1 MHLPDQSCT
10 QLSHSISRGDR
21 KGQPTTLLKI
31 GPGCPQL
38 DTTVNGGHLVAEY
51 TGIRARPTQLFDVSF
66 SKYFAIV
73 ESVKLQLRLDAFNVL
88 NHQQFGTVPFEFD
101 TGATDPNFGI
111 CSNLSGSNP
120 PRHIELALKLLVPE

>member
-1 MHLPDQSCT
+1 
-10 QLSHSISRGDR
+10 
-21 KGQPTTLLKI
+21 
-31 GPGCPQL
+31 L

-51 TGIRARPTQLFDVSF
+51 TGIRTRPTQLFGVTF

-73 ESVKLQLRLDAFNVL
+73 ESVKLQLRFDAFNVL
-88 NHQQFGTVPFEFD
+88 NHHQFGTVPFEFD

-120 PRHIELALKLLVPE
+120 PRHIELALKLLVPEMSTKAWLSRD

>member
-1 MHLPDQSCT
+1 M
-10 QLSHSISRGDR
+10 
-21 KGQPTTLLKI
+21 
-31 GPGCPQL
+31 

-51 TGIRARPTQLFDVSF
+51 TGIRTRPTQLFDVSF

-101 TGATDPNFGI
+101 TGATDPNFGT

-120 PRHIELALKLLVPE
+120 PRNIELAPKPLVPEMSTKARLSRD